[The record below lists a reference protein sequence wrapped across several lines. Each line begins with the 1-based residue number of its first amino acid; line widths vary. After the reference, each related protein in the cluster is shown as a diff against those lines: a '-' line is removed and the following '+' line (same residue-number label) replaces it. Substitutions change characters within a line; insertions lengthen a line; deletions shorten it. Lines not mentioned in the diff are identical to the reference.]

1 MKEIQVLDEKSLQLQ
16 VKQEQLG
23 RLQTNAEQIRDLVK
37 ARISDYSLDNYNESN
52 IDKAKAD
59 KALLNKAKKALNDER
74 IKLEKSFMQP
84 FMAFKDVVNETVK
97 LIDKA
102 VKDIDTVVKASDEK
116 AKTAKRDQIA
126 KIAEEAGLEELGVK
140 LDLIFNDK
148 WLNKSTSLKK
158 VREEIDAR
166 INGINSDLE
175 TLKTFAEDY
184 DVLVVR
190 YKEHLDLNE
199 TVAYANQL
207 KAQREASKAAEDANA
222 TPASIETEQ
231 PKVEAPA
238 PTEQPKEQPQ
248 QPTHHVIDDA
258 DDAFAAALG
267 QGVDEPATHTTTFEI
282 TATEDDMTK
291 VVDFLEANNITF
303 NIK

>member
-23 RLQTNAEQIRDLVK
+23 SLLTNAEQIRDLVK
-37 ARISDYSLDNYNESN
+37 ARISDYSLDNYNEDN

-84 FMAFKDVVNETVK
+84 FMGFKDVVSETVK

-102 VKDIDTVVKASDEK
+102 VKDIDTVVKASNEK
-116 AKTAKRDQIA
+116 AKTAKREQIA

-158 VREEIDAR
+158 VREEIDSRIKA
-166 INGINSDLE
+166 INGDLE
-175 TLKTFAEDY
+175 TLKTFSEDY

-207 KAQREASKAAEDANA
+207 KAQRETTKTKEE
-222 TPASIETEQ
+222 TP
-231 PKVEAPA
+231 V
-238 PTEQPKEQPQ
+238 EQPKEETP
-248 QPTHHVIDDA
+248 PPTEEPKATHHTIDDA

-267 QGVDEPATHTTTFEI
+267 QSFKEPTIQTKVFEI
-282 TATEDDMTK
+282 TATEDDMAK
-291 VVDFLEANNITF
+291 VIDFLEDNNIEF
-303 NIK
+303 SIR

>member
-23 RLQTNAEQIRDLVK
+23 SLLTNAEQIRDLVK
-37 ARISDYSLDNYNESN
+37 SRISDYSLDNYNEDN

-84 FMAFKDVVNETVK
+84 FMGFKDVVSETVK

-116 AKTAKRDQIA
+116 AKTAKREQIA

-158 VREEIDAR
+158 VREEIDSRIKA
-166 INGINSDLE
+166 INGDLE
-175 TLKTFAEDY
+175 TLKTFSEDY

-207 KAQREASKAAEDANA
+207 KAQRETTKTKEE
-222 TPASIETEQ
+222 TP
-231 PKVEAPA
+231 V
-238 PTEQPKEQPQ
+238 EQPKEETP
-248 QPTHHVIDDA
+248 PPTEEPKATHHTIDDA

-267 QGVDEPATHTTTFEI
+267 QSFKEPTTQTKVFEI
-282 TATEDDMTK
+282 TATEDDMAK
-291 VVDFLEANNITF
+291 VIDFLEDNNIEF
-303 NIK
+303 SIR

>member
-16 VKQEQLG
+16 VKEEQLG
-23 RLQTNAEQIRDLVK
+23 SLLTNAEQIRDLVK

-84 FMAFKDVVNETVK
+84 FMGFKDVVNETVK

-116 AKTAKRDQIA
+116 AKQAKREQIA
-126 KIAEEAGLEELGVK
+126 KVAEEVGLEEVGVK

-158 VREEIDAR
+158 VREEIDNR
-166 INGINSDLE
+166 IKTIKSDLE
-175 TLKTFAEDY
+175 TLKTFSEDY

-207 KAQREASKAAEDANA
+207 KAQREAKKAEELENMQGDKVNPEDVKLQNHY
-222 TPASIETEQ
+222 
-231 PKVEAPA
+231 A
-238 PTEQPKEQPQ
+238 PTEEPKAE
-248 QPTHHVIDDA
+248 QPTHHTIDDA

-267 QGVDEPATHTTTFEI
+267 QSFEEPSKQTKVFEV
-282 TATEDDMTK
+282 TATEEDIAK
-291 VVDFLEANNITF
+291 VVDFLEENNITF
-303 NIK
+303 EIK

>member
-1 MKEIQVLDEKSLQLQ
+1 MKEIQVLDDKSLQLQ

-23 RLQTNAEQIRDLVK
+23 KLQTNAEQIRDLVK

-84 FMAFKDVVNETVK
+84 FIGFKDVVNETVK

-102 VKDIDTVVKASDEK
+102 VKDIDSVVKASDEK
-116 AKTAKRDQIA
+116 AKKAKREQIEHV
-126 KIAEEAGLEELGVK
+126 AEEAGLEEVGVK

-148 WLNKSTSLKK
+148 WLNKSTSLNK
-158 VREEIDAR
+158 VREDIDTR
-166 INGINSDLE
+166 ISCIKSDLE
-175 TLKTFAEDY
+175 TLKTFSEDY
-184 DVLVVR
+184 DALVVR

-207 KAQREASKAAEDANA
+207 KAQREASKAAEDAKA
-222 TPASIETEQ
+222 APAPTETEQ
-231 PKVEAPA
+231 PKTEAPA
-238 PTEQPKEQPQ
+238 PEQQKEQPQ

>member
-16 VKQEQLG
+16 VKEEQLG
-23 RLQTNAEQIRDLVK
+23 SLLTNAEQIRDLVK

-84 FMAFKDVVNETVK
+84 FMGFKNVVNETVK

-116 AKTAKRDQIA
+116 AKQAKREQIA
-126 KIAEEAGLEELGVK
+126 KVAEEAGLEEVGVK

-158 VREEIDAR
+158 VHEDIDNR
-166 INGINSDLE
+166 IKAIKSDLE
-175 TLKTFAEDY
+175 TLKTFSEDY

-207 KAQREASKAAEDANA
+207 KAQREAKKAEELENMQGDKVNPEDVKLQNHY
-222 TPASIETEQ
+222 
-231 PKVEAPA
+231 A
-238 PTEQPKEQPQ
+238 PTEEPKSE
-248 QPTHHVIDDA
+248 QPTHHTIDDA
-258 DDAFAAALG
+258 DNAFAAALG
-267 QGVDEPATHTTTFEI
+267 QSFEEPSKQTKVFEV
-282 TATEDDMTK
+282 TATEEDIAK
-291 VVDFLEANNITF
+291 VVDFLEENNITF
-303 NIK
+303 EIK

>member
-16 VKQEQLG
+16 VKEEQLG
-23 RLQTNAEQIRDLVK
+23 SLITNAEQIRDLVK
-37 ARISDYSLDNYNESN
+37 ARISEYSLDNYNENN

-84 FMAFKDVVNETVK
+84 FMGFKDVVNETVK

-116 AKTAKRDQIA
+116 AKQAKREQIA
-126 KIAEEAGLEELGVK
+126 KVAEEAGLEEVGVK

-158 VREEIDAR
+158 VREDIDSK
-166 INGINSDLE
+166 IKTIKSDLE
-175 TLKTFAEDY
+175 TLKTFSEDY

-207 KAQREASKAAEDANA
+207 KAQREASKEKAE
-222 TPASIETEQ
+222 TPA
-231 PKVEAPA
+231 
-238 PTEQPKEQPQ
+238 EQPKEEKHEDPK
-248 QPTHHVIDDA
+248 PTHHTIGDA

-267 QGVDEPATHTTTFEI
+267 QSFEDPSKQTKVFEV
-282 TATEDDMTK
+282 TATEEDIAK
-291 VVDFLEANNITF
+291 VVDFLEENNITF
-303 NIK
+303 EIK

>member
-23 RLQTNAEQIRDLVK
+23 SLLTNAEQIRDLVK
-37 ARISDYSLDNYNESN
+37 ARISDYSLDNYNENN

-84 FMAFKDVVNETVK
+84 FMGFKDVVSETVK

-116 AKTAKRDQIA
+116 AKTAKREQIA

-158 VREEIDAR
+158 VREEIDSRIKA
-166 INGINSDLE
+166 INGDLE
-175 TLKTFAEDY
+175 TLKTFSKDY

-207 KAQREASKAAEDANA
+207 KAQRETTKTKEE
-222 TPASIETEQ
+222 TP
-231 PKVEAPA
+231 V
-238 PTEQPKEQPQ
+238 EQPKEETP
-248 QPTHHVIDDA
+248 PPTEEPKATHHTIDDA

-267 QGVDEPATHTTTFEI
+267 QSFKEPTTQTKVFEI
-282 TATEDDMTK
+282 TATEDDMAK
-291 VVDFLEANNITF
+291 VIDFLEDNNIEF
-303 NIK
+303 SIR

>member
-1 MKEIQVLDEKSLQLQ
+1 MKEVQVLDEKSLQL
-16 VKQEQLG
+16 VVTNEQLG
-23 RLQTNAEQIRDLVK
+23 SLTTNAEKIRDLVNS
-37 ARISDYSLDNYNESN
+37 RIGDYSLENYDESN
-52 IDKAKAD
+52 IDRAKAD
-59 KALLNKAKKALNDER
+59 KALLNKAKKALNDKR
-74 IKLEKSFMQP
+74 IELEKKFMQP
-84 FMAFKDVVNETVK
+84 FMGFKDVMNETVK

-116 AKTAKRDQIA
+116 AKTAKREQIA
-126 KIAEEAGLEELGVK
+126 KIAEEAGLEKLGVK
-140 LDLIFNDK
+140 LGLIFNDK

-158 VREEIDAR
+158 VREDIDTR
-166 INGINSDLE
+166 ISGINSDLE
-175 TLKTFAEDY
+175 TLKTFSDDY
-184 DVLVVR
+184 DALVVR

-207 KAQREASKAAEDANA
+207 IAQREASKAAEDAKA
-222 TPASIETEQ
+222 ALAPTETEQ
-231 PKVEAPA
+231 PKAEAPA
-238 PTEQPKEQPQ
+238 PEQQKEQSQ

-267 QGVDEPATHTTTFEI
+267 QGVDEPTTHTTTFEI

>member
-23 RLQTNAEQIRDLVK
+23 SLLTNAEQIRDLVK
-37 ARISDYSLDNYNESN
+37 ARISDYSLDNYNEDN

-84 FMAFKDVVNETVK
+84 FMGFKDVVSETVK

-116 AKTAKRDQIA
+116 AKTAKREQIA

-158 VREEIDAR
+158 VREEIDSRIKA
-166 INGINSDLE
+166 INGDLE
-175 TLKTFAEDY
+175 TLKTFSEDY

-207 KAQREASKAAEDANA
+207 KAQREAKKAEEPKDMQGNKVNIEDVKLQN
-222 TPASIETEQ
+222 IY
-231 PKVEAPA
+231 AP
-238 PTEQPKEQPQ
+238 PTEQP
-248 QPTHHVIDDA
+248 THHAIDDA

-267 QGVDEPATHTTTFEI
+267 QSFKEPTTQTKVFEI
-282 TATEDDMTK
+282 TATEDDMAK
-291 VVDFLEANNITF
+291 VIDFLEDNNIEF
-303 NIK
+303 SIR

>member
-23 RLQTNAEQIRDLVK
+23 SLLTNAEQIRDLVK
-37 ARISDYSLDNYNESN
+37 ARISDYSLDNYNEDN

-84 FMAFKDVVNETVK
+84 FMGFKDVVSETVK

-102 VKDIDTVVKASDEK
+102 VKDIDTVVKCSDEK
-116 AKTAKRDQIA
+116 AKTAKREQIA

-158 VREEIDAR
+158 VREEIDSRIKA
-166 INGINSDLE
+166 INGDLE
-175 TLKTFAEDY
+175 TLKTFSEDY

-207 KAQREASKAAEDANA
+207 KAQRETTKTKEE
-222 TPASIETEQ
+222 TP
-231 PKVEAPA
+231 V
-238 PTEQPKEQPQ
+238 EQPKEETP
-248 QPTHHVIDDA
+248 PPTEEPKATHHTIDDA

-267 QGVDEPATHTTTFEI
+267 QSFKEPTTQTKVFEI
-282 TATEDDMTK
+282 TATEDDMAK
-291 VVDFLEANNITF
+291 VIDFLEDNNIEF
-303 NIK
+303 SIR

>member
-1 MKEIQVLDEKSLQLQ
+1 MKDIQVLDEKSLQLQ

-84 FMAFKDVVNETVK
+84 FMGFKDVVNETVK

-116 AKTAKRDQIA
+116 AKTAKREQIA
-126 KIAEEAGLEELGVK
+126 KIAEEAGLEKLGVK
-140 LDLIFNDK
+140 LDLVFNDK

-175 TLKTFAEDY
+175 TLKTFSEDY

-190 YKEHLDLNE
+190 YKERLDLNE

-207 KAQREASKAAEDANA
+207 KAQREASKAAEDAKA
-222 TPASIETEQ
+222 APAPTETEQ
-231 PKVEAPA
+231 PKAEAPA
-238 PTEQPKEQPQ
+238 PEQQKEQPQ

-282 TATEDDMTK
+282 TATEDDITK

>member
-84 FMAFKDVVNETVK
+84 FMGFKDVVNETVK

-102 VKDIDTVVKASDEK
+102 VKDIDTVVKDSDEK
-116 AKTAKRDQIA
+116 AKKAKREQIEHV
-126 KIAEEAGLEELGVK
+126 AEEAGLEEVGVK
-140 LDLIFNDK
+140 LDLIFNNK

-158 VREEIDAR
+158 VREDIDTR
-166 INGINSDLE
+166 ISGIKSDLE

-207 KAQREASKAAEDANA
+207 KAQREASKEAEDAKA
-222 TPASIETEQ
+222 APAPTETEQ
-231 PKVEAPA
+231 PKAEAPA
-238 PTEQPKEQPQ
+238 PEQQNEQPQ

-267 QGVDEPATHTTTFEI
+267 QGVDEPTTHTTTFEI

>member
-23 RLQTNAEQIRDLVK
+23 SLLTNAEQIRDLVK
-37 ARISDYSLDNYNESN
+37 ARISDYSLDNYNENN

-84 FMAFKDVVNETVK
+84 FMGFKDVVSETVK

-116 AKTAKRDQIA
+116 AKTAKREQIA

-158 VREEIDAR
+158 VREEIDSRIKA
-166 INGINSDLE
+166 INGDLE
-175 TLKTFAEDY
+175 TLKTFSEDY

-207 KAQREASKAAEDANA
+207 KAQRETTKTKEE
-222 TPASIETEQ
+222 TP
-231 PKVEAPA
+231 V
-238 PTEQPKEQPQ
+238 EQPKEETP
-248 QPTHHVIDDA
+248 PPTEEPKATHHTIDDA

-267 QGVDEPATHTTTFEI
+267 QSFKEPTTQTKVFEI
-282 TATEDDMTK
+282 TATEDDMAK
-291 VVDFLEANNITF
+291 VIDFLEDNNIEF
-303 NIK
+303 SIR